1 MERRRRRVQADQVQ
15 ANTESWKTMFQDMCD
30 TVFSNDPIDNAWY
43 IRIFTSKIPL
53 VFHIMENEL
62 SSDQWESAAKFIC
75 DKCEDV
81 ITRFNGSYSSVAYD
95 SCNRRADNITRYIVS
110 MDTSIIVDVVI
121 SCLIDKAL
129 LYNRVIED
137 FIYNARR
144 CDTAWI
150 RTTRD
155 YLCDI
160 PPEVIPYVS
169 CHHSDD
175 LSRGKPLSYSVRSH
189 YSKLTSQFDENVPY
203 RPNKH
208 THDYLA
214 YLSDD

>member
-1 MERRRRRVQADQVQ
+1 MERRRRRSQVEQ
-15 ANTESWKTMFQDMCD
+15 IQPNTESWKTMFQNMCD
-30 TVFSNDPIDNAWY
+30 AVFSNDPIDNALY

-53 VFHIMENEL
+53 VFYMMENEL
-62 SSDQWESAAKFIC
+62 PSDQWEPAAKFIC

-81 ITRFNGSYSSVAYD
+81 ITHFNGSYSSVVYD
-95 SCNRRADNITRYIVS
+95 SCNRKADNITRYIVS

-121 SCLIDKAL
+121 SCLIEKVM
-129 LYNRVIED
+129 LYSRIIED
-137 FIYNARR
+137 FIYNSRR

-155 YLCDI
+155 YLCGI

-175 LSRGKPLSYSVRSH
+175 LSKGKSLSYSVRSH
-189 YSKLTSQFDENVPY
+189 YSKLTSQFDDNAPH
-203 RPNKH
+203 RSNKY

>member
-1 MERRRRRVQADQVQ
+1 MEKRRRRVQAEQIQ
-15 ANTESWKTMFQDMCD
+15 QNTESWKTMFQTMCD

-62 SSDQWESAAKFIC
+62 PSGQWESAAKFIC

-81 ITRFNGSYSSVAYD
+81 ITHFNGSYSSVVYD

-110 MDTSIIVDVVI
+110 MDTSMIVDVVI
-121 SCLIDKAL
+121 SCLIENVL
-129 LYNRVIED
+129 LYNRIIED
-137 FIYNARR
+137 FIYNTKR
-144 CDTAWI
+144 CDTSWI
-150 RTTRD
+150 RTTKD
-155 YLCDI
+155 YLLDI

-175 LSRGKPLSYSVRSH
+175 LSKGKMLSYSVRSH
-189 YSKLTSQFDENVPY
+189 YSKLTSQFDDSVPY